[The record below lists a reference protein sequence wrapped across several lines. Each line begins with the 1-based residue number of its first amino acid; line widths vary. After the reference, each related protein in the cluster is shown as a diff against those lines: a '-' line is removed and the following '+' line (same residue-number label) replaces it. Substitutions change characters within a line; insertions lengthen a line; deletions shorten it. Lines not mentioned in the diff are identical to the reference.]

1 MPFIIL
7 VAGIPAS
14 GKTTYSRHIASK
26 LSAVLI
32 GKDAIK
38 SVLYEALQWDNS
50 NRAVGQTHGK
60 AASFVMYHIAE
71 EIMKTG
77 GNLVVESNF
86 PPYSADVFRGL
97 VEKYSY
103 NAITVLCDAD
113 SEVLFKRYYEREN
126 TTERHDGLRGLRID
140 LEQFTEETRPLRDFC
155 VGHKLIFDTTYLN
168 GINYDAID
176 NEILKYLEV
185 NS

>member
-14 GKTTYSRHIASK
+14 GKTTYSKHIASK
-26 LSAVLI
+26 LSVVLI

-50 NRAVGQTHGK
+50 NRAVGQAHGK
-60 AASFVMYHIAE
+60 AASFVMYHIAD

-97 VEKYSY
+97 AEKHGYS
-103 NAITVLCDAD
+103 AITVLCDAD
-113 SEVLFKRYYEREN
+113 SAVLFKRYYEREDTN
-126 TTERHDGLRGLRID
+126 ERHDGLRGLRID
-140 LEQFTEETRPLRDFC
+140 LEQFTKETQPLRDFC
-155 VGHKLIFDTTYLN
+155 VGRKLILDTTNLN
-168 GINYDAID
+168 RIDYNTID
-176 NEILKYLEV
+176 NEILKYLEDGQ
-185 NS
+185 